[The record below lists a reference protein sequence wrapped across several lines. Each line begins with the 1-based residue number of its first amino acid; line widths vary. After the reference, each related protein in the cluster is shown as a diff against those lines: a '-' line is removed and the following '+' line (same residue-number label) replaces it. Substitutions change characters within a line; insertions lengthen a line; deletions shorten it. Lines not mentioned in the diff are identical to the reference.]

1 MPIERRVLEQTLLL
15 LGFSRSERRHRF
27 FELFIG
33 GRKVAQTEVSRGTS
47 HRTVSDNMVAKVA
60 RDLHISRAFLYEL
73 ARGAKTPEDYLDWL
87 RDRGLI

>member
-1 MPIERRVLEQTLLL
+1 MLEQTLLI

-33 GRKVAQTEVSRGTS
+33 GRKIAQTEVSRGTS
-47 HRTVSDNMVAKVA
+47 HRTISDNLVAKVA

-73 ARGAKTPEDYLDWL
+73 VRGTKTKEDYLNWL
-87 RDRGLI
+87 KERGLV